1 MNDRAFDIDS
11 KTIDCWRTN
20 YGLDKTP
27 HELHAYW
34 SAWAP
39 PGAVLAL
46 KAAVGE
52 IERLRAVALEHIP
65 HKYEGDCPDELDR
78 SRRDKTCPACLI
90 LGA

>member
-1 MNDRAFDIDS
+1 MSDTKLDPIDRQ
-11 KTIDCWRTN
+11 TIDCWRVN

-52 IERLRAVALEHIP
+52 IERLRAGPWIGKCQACGHEHEAP
-65 HKYEGDCPDELDR
+65 NAVL
-78 SRRDKTCPACLI
+78 T
-90 LGA
+90 GAAK